1 MKVLGIDTSNY
12 TTSVAVFDGADMKMN
27 KILLDSGDMP
37 GLRQRDALF
46 QHTKNL
52 PLLFEKAEK
61 GPYAA
66 VGASDRPRNV
76 EGSYMPCFLAGV
88 SAASSAAAASG
99 APIYRFSHQEGHI
112 AAALYSIGRRDL
124 FEEGKAFYAFHLSGG
139 TTELLKVVSRG
150 DGFDAEIVAATAD
163 ISAGQVLDRVG
174 VALGYGFP
182 AGAAV
187 DKAALSSD
195 KSDYLKCFGR
205 GRFNFSGVENKA
217 AEMIKRGAPE
227 ADVAR
232 YAVLSVAYAVKEA
245 LSRIT
250 ETVIMSGGVSSS
262 EILRKVLKEKE
273 NVLFAAPGYS
283 ADNAAGIAILTY
295 LKAKKEK

>member
-1 MKVLGIDTSNY
+1 
-12 TTSVAVFDGADMKMN
+12 
-27 KILLDSGDMP
+27 
-37 GLRQRDALF
+37 
-46 QHTKNL
+46 
-52 PLLFEKAEK
+52 
-61 GPYAA
+61 
-66 VGASDRPRNV
+66 
-76 EGSYMPCFLAGV
+76 MPCFLAGV
-88 SAASSAAAASG
+88 SAACSAAASSG
-99 APIYRFSHQEGHI
+99 SPLYRFSHQEGHI
-112 AAALYSIGRRDL
+112 AAALYSIGRVDL
-124 FEEGKAFYAFHLSGG
+124 FEEGRAFYAFHLSGG

-163 ISAGQVLDRVG
+163 ISAGQTLDRVG

-182 AGAAV
+182 AGAVV

-195 KSDYLKCFGR
+195 KSDYLKCFGS

-262 EILRKVLKEKE
+262 KILRDVLKEKE

-283 ADNAAGIAILTY
+283 ADNAAGIAFLTY